1 MNACVGDLI
10 TPHVEA
16 CTIAVEWL
24 GKDAMKKLKFQL
36 NAETGCMTEEDTKRY
51 FSAVGLAVFLF
62 TLTYFLGGLLIG
74 FLIGGIAPWLIDHD
88 FLYNLITLIPLY
100 GMAFPVLLLML
111 RRLPKDAATI
121 ENMGV
126 SGFLKGLCVCQFF
139 TIAGNFIS
147 IWLLSAYQMLSRRE
161 LSNPAVTMTEDQ
173 SFWINLLFVAILGP
187 VLEELV
193 FRKIL
198 CDRLLPLGEGY
209 AVVISAAIF
218 ALVHGNFFQIF
229 YAFFLGL
236 IFGLI
241 YVKTGRIRYSIIYH
255 GAINFLN
262 GVVSTWILEKI
273 EPIINEDAINRMLE
287 LSQQGT
293 AESVREM
300 LHSFLI
306 PMIPLLIYEAVA
318 YGLAICGLVFL
329 LVGYKRIRLTKGLL
343 PPPEQGWVANVF
355 LNGGV
360 AAALT
365 CFAVIF
371 VLSLMGS

>member
-1 MNACVGDLI
+1 
-10 TPHVEA
+10 
-16 CTIAVEWL
+16 
-24 GKDAMKKLKFQL
+24 
-36 NAETGCMTEEDTKRY
+36 MTEEDTKRY

-62 TLTYFLGGLLIG
+62 TLTYFLGGFLIG
-74 FLIGGIAPWLIDHD
+74 FLIRSIAPWLIDHD

-111 RRLPKDAATI
+111 RRLPKDSATI

-126 SGFLKGLCVCQFF
+126 SGFFKGLCVCQFF
-139 TIAGNFIS
+139 TVAGNFIS

-161 LSNPAVTMTEDQ
+161 LSNPVATITEDQ

-262 GVVSTWILEKI
+262 GVVSTWVLEKI
-273 EPIINEDAINRMLE
+273 EPIMNEDAINRMLE

-293 AESVREM
+293 AESVQEM

-318 YGLAICGLVFL
+318 YGLAICGLVFFL
-329 LVGYKRIRLTKGLL
+329 IGYKKIRLTKGLL
-343 PPPEQGWVANVF
+343 PPPEQGRVANVF